1 MKITGITQA
10 RYGSSRFP
18 GKILQTSGGLT
29 MLEHHLRRIG
39 KSKFVQEWIVATTEE
54 AEVHQILE
62 IADQVGLKSYQGS
75 TADVLDR
82 FYQALKNNAPD
93 IVVRVTSDCPL
104 LDAQLI
110 DQAVSTCI
118 EHDLVYFYNAEGN
131 SLPDGMDVEV
141 FRYSAL
147 EDAWKHARLPSDR
160 EHVTAYIRKS
170 IGRPNHTPAYP
181 AAWKAWANMRLTLDV
196 PADLMVLDALISK
209 LGADKSW
216 DIYARELEGN
226 PELYTFNNL
235 IVRNEGYLKSIMEE
249 VQLRKIEN
257 FTQSDAYRAEIHRL
271 IPGGAHTYSKGD
283 DQFPQKAPA
292 AFTRGKG
299 SHVWDPDGNKF
310 LDCSMGLTSVTLGHA
325 FEPIINAVKIELD
338 HGVNFQRPS
347 VLEKS
352 AAERFLALVPQH
364 DMIKFAKN
372 GSIVTTAAVKL
383 ARAKTGRKLVAFPG
397 DHPFY
402 SYDDWFI
409 GKTVCNK
416 GVPEEISNLSVTFSS
431 CNLASLEALF
441 EKYPNQ
447 IACVITEPEKNQ
459 CGNGCSCSLSPG
471 EFLQK
476 AIEITHKNGALFI
489 LDEMITGFKT
499 ALPGSIA
506 KYKLMPD
513 MATWGKGIANGF
525 SFCALTGTREVM
537 DQGSILNSGEEKV
550 FLISTTHGGETHGL
564 AAAIACIDFHEKN
577 AVIEHLH
584 KTGDRIIELANQLIS
599 KHGLNPFIQVIPC
612 NWMPVFVFKDKSGQ
626 VSQGYRTLFMQ
637 EMIARGVLFQ
647 GVFVP
652 SYSHSADDIAYF
664 LAAFDRACGVY
675 SQALENG
682 YEAYLVGEPAK
693 PVFRKFL

>member
-10 RYGSSRFP
+10 RFGSSRFP
-18 GKILQTSGGLT
+18 GKILQTSGDKT

-39 KSKFVQEWIVATTEE
+39 KSQIVQEWIVATTEE
-54 AEVHQILE
+54 PEAKQILE
-62 IADQVGLKSYQGS
+62 IASQVGFKSFQGS
-75 TADVLDR
+75 THDVLDR
-82 FYQALKNNAPD
+82 FYNAVKNDAPD
-93 IVVRVTSDCPL
+93 WVVRVTSDCPL
-104 LDAQLI
+104 LDARLI
-110 DQAVSTCI
+110 DLALTNCMEQ
-118 EHDLVYFYNAEGN
+118 DLVYYCNAEGN

-141 FRYSAL
+141 FRFSAL
-147 EDAWKHARLPSDR
+147 EDAWKHASLPSDR
-160 EHVTAYIRKS
+160 EHVTPYIRKS
-170 IGRPNHTPAYP
+170 MVGKLYRPIYP
-181 AAWKAWANMRLTLDV
+181 IEWKAWSNLRLTFDE
-196 PADLMVLDALISK
+196 PADLVVLDALISK
-209 LGADKSW
+209 LGADLPW
-216 DIYARELEGN
+216 EDYARELEEN
-226 PELYTFNNL
+226 PELYTFNKSIL
-235 IVRNEGYLKSIMEE
+235 RNEGYLKSIMEE

-257 FTQSDAYRAEIHRL
+257 FTLSDAYRAEIHRL

-292 AFTRGKG
+292 AFTHGKG
-299 SHVWDPDGNKF
+299 SHVWDPDGNEY

-325 FEPIINAVKIELD
+325 FTPIVDAVKAELD

-347 VLEKS
+347 VLEKT

-416 GVPEEISNLSVTFSS
+416 GVPDEISNLSVTFSS

-459 CGNGCSCSLSPG
+459 CGNGCSCNIGPG

-476 AIEITHKNGALFI
+476 AIEITHKHGALFI

-499 ALPGSIA
+499 ALPGSIT
-506 KYKLMPD
+506 KYKLKPD

-537 DQGSILNSGEEKV
+537 DQGSILNAGEEKV

-577 AVIEHLH
+577 PVIDHLH
-584 KTGDRIIELANQLIS
+584 KTGERIIELTNHLIS
-599 KHGLNPFIQVIPC
+599 KHGLDMFIQVIPC
-612 NWMPVFVFKDKSGQ
+612 NWMPAFVFKDKSGQ
-626 VSQGYRTLFMQ
+626 ISQGYRTLFMQ

-647 GVFVP
+647 GIFVP

-664 LAAFDRACGVY
+664 LKAFDATCVIY
-675 SQALENG
+675 KEALDHGFENF
-682 YEAYLVGEPAK
+682 LVGAPAK
-693 PVFRKFL
+693 PVFRKHL

>member
-1 MKITGITQA
+1 
-10 RYGSSRFP
+10 
-18 GKILQTSGGLT
+18 
-29 MLEHHLRRIG
+29 MLEHHLHRIG
-39 KSKFVQEWIVATTEE
+39 QSKTVQSWIVATTQEPE
-54 AEVHQILE
+54 ADKILE
-62 IADQVGLKSYQGS
+62 IAASVGFNAFQGS
-75 TADVLDR
+75 TNDVLDR
-82 FYQALKNNAPD
+82 FYQAVKNDAPD
-93 IVVRVTSDCPL
+93 LVVRVTSDCPL
-104 LDAQLI
+104 LDARLI
-110 DQAVSTCI
+110 DLAVVTCI
-118 EHDLVYFYNAEGN
+118 EQNLVYFYNAQDN

-141 FRYSAL
+141 FRFSAL
-147 EDAWKHARLPSDR
+147 EEAWKNARLPSER

-170 IGRPNHTPAYP
+170 NASNSYIPTYPND
-181 AAWKAWANMRLTLDV
+181 WRAWANMRLTLDE
-196 PADLMVLDALISK
+196 PADLLVLDALISK
-209 LGADKSW
+209 LGAERPW
-216 DIYARELEGN
+216 EHYARELEEN
-226 PELYTFNNL
+226 PELYIFNQS
-235 IVRNEGYLKSIMEE
+235 IPRNEGYLKSIMEE

-257 FTQSDAYRAEIHRL
+257 FTLSDAYRAEIHRL

-292 AFTRGKG
+292 AFTHGKG
-299 SHVWDPDGNKF
+299 SHVWDPDGNEY

-325 FEPIINAVKIELD
+325 FAPIVDAVKSELD

-347 VLEKS
+347 VLEKI
-352 AAERFLALVPQH
+352 AAQRFLALVPQH

-416 GVPEEISNLSVTFSS
+416 GVPDEISNLSVTFTS

-441 EKYPNQ
+441 EKYPDQ

-459 CGNGCSCSLSPG
+459 CGNGCSCSISPG

-476 AIEITHKNGALFI
+476 AIEITHKHGALFI

-506 KYKLMPD
+506 KYNLKPD

-537 DQGSILNSGEEKV
+537 DQGSILNTGEEKV

-577 AVIEHLH
+577 PVIEHLH
-584 KTGDRIIELANQLIS
+584 KTGDRIIELSNQLIT
-599 KHGLNPFIQVIPC
+599 KHQLNQYIQIVPC
-612 NWMPVFVFKDKSGQ
+612 NWMPAFVFRDKEGQ
-626 VSQGYRTLFMQ
+626 ISQGFRTLFMQ
-637 EMIARGVLFQ
+637 EMIAKGVLFQ

-652 SYSHSADDIAYF
+652 SYSHSAEDITYF
-664 LAAFDRACGVY
+664 IAAFDVACQVY
-675 SQALENG
+675 SNALQNG
-682 YEAYLVGEPAK
+682 YENYLVGEPAK
-693 PVFRKFL
+693 AVFRKYL